1 MEFFLFNNC
10 QSQDYNKELI
20 TIREL
25 SLNYINYKE
34 EHYNEGLR
42 NILKNKEQDEIDLI
56 VRKNLEL
63 INKLSEV

>member
-20 TIREL
+20 TIHEL

-34 EHYNEGLR
+34 EYYNEGLR
-42 NILKNKEQDEIDLI
+42 NILKSKEQEEIDLI